1 MDCYHLG
8 RGHCLVRCGVC
19 QDYYRGGDM
28 ADKELT
34 VAEQRRI
41 MAKVIRDRKEDN
53 DPDDDRD

>member
-1 MDCYHLG
+1 
-8 RGHCLVRCGVC
+8 
-19 QDYYRGGDM
+19 M

-41 MAKVIRDRKEDN
+41 MAKVIKDRKEDN